1 MLMKPGLRKFAL
13 TAHITTSVGWLG
25 AVVGFLAHAIASM
38 TMDDAEMLRTAYFF
52 MELTLWY
59 ILLPLCVASLVTG
72 LIQSLGTKWG
82 LFQHYWVLV
91 KFLLTVFATIILLTF
106 MRGFDLPT
114 IAVETT
120 ASGTQSGGHGAA
132 SPVLHAAGGLVLLLV
147 AVVLSVYKP
156 WGKTP
161 YGRRRTH

>member
-1 MLMKPGLRKFAL
+1 MLMNPGLRKFAL

-25 AVVGFLAHAIASM
+25 AVAGFLAHAIASM
-38 TMDDAEMLRTAYFF
+38 TMQDAEMVRSAYFF

-59 ILLPLCVASLVTG
+59 VLLPLCVASLVTG
-72 LIQSLGTKWG
+72 IIQSLGTKWG
-82 LFQHYWVLV
+82 LLRHYWVLV

-120 ASGTQSGGHGAA
+120 ASGMHPGGHGAA
-132 SPVLHAAGGLVLLLV
+132 SPVVHAAGGLVVLLV

-161 YGRRRTH
+161 YGQRRDV

>member
-1 MLMKPGLRKFAL
+1 
-13 TAHITTSVGWLG
+13 
-25 AVVGFLAHAIASM
+25 
-38 TMDDAEMLRTAYFF
+38 
-52 MELTLWY
+52 
-59 ILLPLCVASLVTG
+59 
-72 LIQSLGTKWG
+72 
-82 LFQHYWVLV
+82 
-91 KFLLTVFATIILLTF
+91 

-120 ASGTQSGGHGAA
+120 ASGTHSGGHGAA
-132 SPVLHAAGGLVLLLV
+132 SPVLHAAGGLVVLLV